1 MIGYIDPGPESSF
14 TSPSQD
20 NKYAGEITL
29 QEIVQLYRDC
39 NGEAPMVLH
48 LHHDSPRFIEWYK
61 MTRAFADNLQHQQ
74 REEHEDSEYDEQ
86 EEAGVDAEE
95 NGDESAEINEG
106 ETVYVDAEE
115 EDLGVDIDV
124 EEYEFDE
131 EGSQQFEDVG
141 EAEEDELALDHSD
154 GAVPGNTDQL
164 GVNQA
169 DRGATEEIVDYED
182 ELVVIEAP
190 AAENEEESP
199 EEDQFGVDA
208 AIHAAEQEASVVAS
222 PAADSTIP
230 EAAAKT
236 EDSPSAK
243 RSRDEE
249 EPNEAERQ
257 VKRKLSDAG
266 GAAVGQVHESI
277 PVGGEATEAS

>member
-1 MIGYIDPGPESSF
+1 
-14 TSPSQD
+14 
-20 NKYAGEITL
+20 
-29 QEIVQLYRDC
+29 
-39 NGEAPMVLH
+39 MVLH

-61 MTRAFADNLQHQQ
+61 MTRAFADNLQQQQ

-86 EEAGVDAEE
+86 EEDGVDTEE
-95 NGDESAEINEG
+95 DGDESAEINEG

-115 EDLGVDIDV
+115 EDLGVNVDV

-131 EGSQQFEDVG
+131 EGEEGSQQFEDAG
-141 EAEEDELALDHSD
+141 EAEEDELALDISD
-154 GAVPGNTDQL
+154 AAVPGGTDHL

-190 AAENEEESP
+190 AAENEEESL
-199 EEDQFGVDA
+199 EEDRFGVDA
-208 AIHAAEQEASVVAS
+208 AIRAAEQEASVVAS
-222 PAADSTIP
+222 PAADSRKP
-230 EAAAKT
+230 EPAAKT

-243 RSRDEE
+243 RCRDEE

-257 VKRKLSDAG
+257 VKRKLSDTE
-266 GAAVGQVHESI
+266 GAAAGQVPESL
-277 PVGGEATEAS
+277 PVGGEVTEAS